1 MEKKEKKQR
10 KENRRKDESRINIE
24 LKRGLCNENLVM
36 KIETTYSIRNEGR
49 MAEKKGKEE
58 RGKRIERIK
67 T

>member
-1 MEKKEKKQR
+1 
-10 KENRRKDESRINIE
+10 
-24 LKRGLCNENLVM
+24 M

-49 MAEKKGKEE
+49 MAKKKRKEE